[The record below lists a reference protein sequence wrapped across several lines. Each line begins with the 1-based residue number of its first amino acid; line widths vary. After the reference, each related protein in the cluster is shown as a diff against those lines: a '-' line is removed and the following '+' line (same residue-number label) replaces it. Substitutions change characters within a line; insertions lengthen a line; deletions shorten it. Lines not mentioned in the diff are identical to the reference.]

1 MLKKLLPQSKH
12 RIQTPTEYYSD
23 HRDGYLHYRK
33 SGNCASWISWHSFPY
48 GFKKWIKRSDNSP
61 PEPKRQNTF
70 LSTNKTRFY
79 ILGRSHCP
87 SFLFLMPQDQI
98 QFISNKNLKT
108 YRNKHISGCKNKL
121 RQNAKLNLIP
131 FTAE

>member
-1 MLKKLLPQSKH
+1 MLKKLLSQSKH
-12 RIQTPTEYYSD
+12 RVQTSTACHFL
-23 HRDGYLHYRK
+23 HRNGHLHYRK
-33 SGNCASWISWHSFPY
+33 PGNCASWINRHSFPHE
-48 GFKKWIKRSDNSP
+48 FKKWIKRSDNSP
-61 PEPKRQNTF
+61 PEPNRQNTF
-70 LSTNKTRFY
+70 PSTNKTRFY

-87 SFLFLMPQDQI
+87 SFLFLMPRDQI